1 MAKRVLK
8 EVGKIILGFLAFLV
22 VLSLLALLDNA
33 TDEWISG
40 HNYTRALMNTIMV
53 WSSCAFMRSIL
64 KARYVSILLMNTSV
78 LVFAE
83 SLGNAYSF
91 LLPVTMMAWLVYYH
105 QIYYSE
111 YMRMYEVTY
120 EN

>member
-1 MAKRVLK
+1 MAKRILK
-8 EVGKIILGFLAFLV
+8 EAGKTLLGFLVFLV

-40 HNYTRALMNTIMV
+40 NDYTRALMNTIMV
-53 WSSCAFMRSIL
+53 WSSCAFMRNVL
-64 KARYVSILLMNTSV
+64 KAKYVSILLMNASV

-91 LLPVTMMAWLVYYH
+91 LLPLTMMAWLVYYH
-105 QIYYSE
+105 QIYYSKTE
-111 YMRMYEVTY
+111 GM
-120 EN
+120 